1 MTVSYYRVKANLRTV
16 TPLHVGTGRR
26 TGVIKHS
33 YPFIP
38 GSVLRGAVGTV
49 ILKATC
55 QLDKPLKDHENCEYF
70 EDCLYAQL
78 FGEEFGKSSRIFF
91 RYAYP
96 LHLECKGTYHIAP
109 KTMHI
114 CRNRQCRKTYDAM
127 IPPAECKVC
136 EKSLEPYRGYLCS
149 KCGQLEEYPISLS
162 RITSTALDRETT
174 SAAQIKREEEAS
186 GTLHTIEL
194 IEKGSLFTLQM
205 LVHRDSKEDLKV
217 IQAALERGIS
227 DEGIGG
233 GKSRGFGKVES
244 EDVIIE
250 EVSEE
255 QVEKRAE
262 EIDSENFSVR
272 SLSPLL
278 LGGRLLEPSKLLEA
292 ARRAYTW
299 IFHEGKPRLPDVELE
314 DRRVSLENYSGW
326 SLKEDKRRR
335 IETGI
340 SAGSVFQYK
349 CENSNETLAK
359 ALAALEHY
367 AVGAYKP
374 HGCGQVKIEKAR

>member
-1 MTVSYYRVKANLRTV
+1 MTVSYYRVNANLKTM

-26 TGVIKHS
+26 TGIIKHS
-33 YPFIP
+33 HPFVP

-49 ILKATC
+49 ILKTTC
-55 QLDKPLKDHENCEYF
+55 QLDNPPKDHKSCEYF

-96 LHLECKGTYHIAP
+96 IHLKCKGVYQIAP
-109 KTMHI
+109 QTMHI
-114 CRNRQCRKTYDAM
+114 CKSRQCRRTYDRM
-127 IPPAECKVC
+127 IPPFQC
-136 EKSLEPYRGYLCS
+136 ESCGKSVEPYHGYLCS
-149 KCGQLEEYPISLS
+149 ECGQLEEYPISLS
-162 RITSTALDRETT
+162 RITSTALDRERN
-174 SAAQIKREEEAS
+174 SAAQIKREQKTS
-186 GTLHTIEL
+186 GTLHTIEV
-194 IEKGSLFTLQM
+194 IEKGSLFALQM
-205 LVHRDSKEDLKV
+205 LVHRDNKEDLKM
-217 IQAALERGIS
+217 IQAALERGVP
-227 DEGIGG
+227 DEGVGG
-233 GKSRGFGKVES
+233 GKSRGFGSVEI
-244 EDVIIE
+244 EDVYVE

-255 QVEKRAE
+255 QVEKRAG
-262 EIDSENFSVR
+262 EIASRNFSVR

-278 LGGRLLEPSKLLEA
+278 LGGRLLEPSTLLEA

-314 DRRVSLENYSGW
+314 ERRISLRNYSGW
-326 SLKEDKRRR
+326 SLKEDRRRR

-340 SAGSVFQYK
+340 SAGSVFQFK
-349 CENSNETLAK
+349 CNHGNETLGK